1 MILGWP
7 HALIALV
14 ALQRLLE
21 LARARHNTRV
31 LLARGGREAGA
42 RHYPLFMLLH
52 GGWLAVMFALAAP
65 DAVPD
70 WPWLAL
76 FALCQGLRVWVIVT
90 LGPWWTTRI
99 ITVDGAEP
107 VAAGPYRFVRH
118 PNYAIVAVEIVALPL
133 GIGLPAIALV
143 FGLLNVALLA
153 WRIRIEDAARRQL

>member
-1 MILGWP
+1 
-7 HALIALV
+7 
-14 ALQRLLE
+14 
-21 LARARHNTRV
+21 
-31 LLARGGREAGA
+31 
-42 RHYPLFMLLH
+42 
-52 GGWLAVMFALAAP
+52 
-65 DAVPD
+65 
-70 WPWLAL
+70 
-76 FALCQGLRVWVIVT
+76 VWVIVT

>member
-14 ALQRLLE
+14 ALQRLVE
-21 LARARHNTRV
+21 LARARHNTRA
-31 LLARGGREAGA
+31 LLAQGGREAGA
-42 RHYPLFMLLH
+42 GHYPLFILLH
-52 GGWLAVMFALAAP
+52 GGWLAAMFALAAP
-65 DAVPD
+65 DAAAD

-90 LGPWWTTRI
+90 LGPWWTTRV
-99 ITVDGAEP
+99 ITLAAAQP
-107 VAAGPYRFVRH
+107 VTGGPYRFARH
-118 PNYAIVAVEIVALPL
+118 PNYAIVAVEFVALPL

>member
-1 MILGWP
+1 MSLGWP

-21 LARARHNTRV
+21 LVRARHNTRA
-31 LLARGGREAGA
+31 LLARGGRETGA

-52 GGWLAVMFALAAP
+52 GGWLAAMFAFAAP
-65 DAVPD
+65 DAAPD